1 MSREFSDILDDSR
14 ALLRLRPPD
23 CCSKPPLPGE
33 NMVLPFHSQSDLRS
47 LLGVFMVEKPPT
59 SFFLKPNICFDG
71 SIEEAKVFK
80 FTLFT
85 ALWTA

>member
-1 MSREFSDILDDSR
+1 
-14 ALLRLRPPD
+14 
-23 CCSKPPLPGE
+23 
-33 NMVLPFHSQSDLRS
+33 
-47 LLGVFMVEKPPT
+47 MVEKPPT